1 MNDLLLKQ
9 ILQTTRTI
17 ASVGLSSNP
26 AKESYEIVEYLKGR
40 KYYIIPVNPTADII
54 MGAKAY
60 PDLLSIP
67 RTEKV
72 DVVQIFRPSADVPPV
87 VDQAIQIGAKV
98 VWMQV
103 GVENVEAAVKAKEA
117 GLEVVMNRCMRA
129 EHRRLIGDGLL
140 SFLK

>member
-26 AKESYEIVEYLKGR
+26 EKESYDIVSYLKGQR
-40 KYYIIPVNPTADII
+40 YRIFPVNPTAEKIL
-54 MGAKAY
+54 GEKAY
-60 PDLLSIP
+60 PDLLSVP
-67 RTEKV
+67 EQV
-72 DVVQIFRPSADVPPV
+72 DVVQIFRRPEDVLPIV
-87 VDQAIQIGAKV
+87 EQAIQIGAKV

-103 GVENVEAAVKAKEA
+103 GIINVEAAEKAKAA

-129 EHRRLIGDGLL
+129 EHRRLIGGGLL
-140 SFLK
+140 SLFR